1 MNILSVTINLV
12 IMMLGAALVISCI
25 RLFRGPTLP
34 DRVVA
39 LDLIATLAV
48 GLIAAYAIATNQSV
62 FLIDAIVLTVISF
75 LGTVAFA
82 YYVGKGGLP

>member
-1 MNILSVTINLV
+1 MNILSVTVNLV

-25 RLFRGPTLP
+25 RLFKGPTLP
-34 DRVVA
+34 DRIVA
-39 LDLIATLAV
+39 LDLIATLVV

-62 FLIDAIVLTVISF
+62 FLIDAIVLTVIAF

-82 YYVGKGGLP
+82 YYIGKGGLP